1 MSLSRTARRA
11 AAHSASK
18 TRVNALMGG
27 LRSLTSSST
36 RTKTL
41 SKRSRPLSQ
50 SVENYFICN
59 AAVSLRRGDMPD
71 AVDAVAGHVARLGI
85 LGELIERLALVGP
98 LFAAVVARDDG
109 PVARRLGVGAG
120 QERRPVGGALAIAVR
135 FAAGIA
141 VERVE
146 RQTLGVD
153 QGLALG
159 RVRAFR
165 RRRLRQRC
173 CDADR
178 ENACSNRGCDRFSHD

>member
-59 AAVSLRRGDMPD
+59 DAVSLRRRDVPD

-85 LGELIERLALVGP
+85 LGKLIKRLALVGP
-98 LFAAVVARDDG
+98 LFAAVVAGDDG
-109 PVARRLGVGAG
+109 PIARCLGIGTG
-120 QERRPVGGALAIAVR
+120 HQRRPIGSASAVAVR
-135 FAAGIA
+135 FAGGVA

-146 RQTLGVD
+146 RQALGVD
-153 QGLALG
+153 QSLALG
-159 RVRAFR
+159 RVRALR
-165 RRRLRQRC
+165 RRCLRQRSC
-173 CDADR
+173 NANR
-178 ENACSNRGCDRFSHD
+178 ENACSDRTCN

>member
-109 PVARRLGVGAG
+109 PIARCLGIGARH
-120 QERRPVGGALAIAVR
+120 QRRPIGGALAVAVR
-135 FAAGIA
+135 FAGGVA

-146 RQTLGVD
+146 RQALGVD
-153 QGLALG
+153 QGLALRCIG
-159 RVRAFR
+159 TLR
-165 RRRLRQRC
+165 RRGLRECRC
-173 CDADR
+173 DV
-178 ENACSNRGCDRFSHD
+178 